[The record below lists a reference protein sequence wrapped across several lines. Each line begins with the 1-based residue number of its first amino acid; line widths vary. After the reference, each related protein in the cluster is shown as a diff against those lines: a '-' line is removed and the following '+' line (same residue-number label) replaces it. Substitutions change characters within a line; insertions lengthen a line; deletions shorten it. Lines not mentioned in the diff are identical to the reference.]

1 MPKTRQAIA
10 QRVADRLFA
19 AESAIDLALTRA
31 AELNAAMP
39 EARCEGRLPAAIGQ
53 DALDRAAGAFA
64 ALVEARRRMVEAHQ
78 SLDAA
83 RAQIGLKEVAAG
95 DLLPKPA
102 PAPPLA
108 EATPLGGHLRSV
120 G

>member
-1 MPKTRQAIA
+1 MPRTRQAIA

-31 AELNAAMP
+31 AELNASMP
-39 EARCEGRLPAAIGQ
+39 EARADARLPAMIGME
-53 DALDRAAGAFA
+53 ALDKAAGAFA

-78 SLDAA
+78 SLDAT

-95 DLLPKPA
+95 DLIPKPA
-102 PAPPLA
+102 PALA
-108 EATPLGGHLRSV
+108 EASPLGGHLRAV